1 MQPVLFDESIKI
13 TSVRGGDWHVMAVDD
28 RGHAYSWGESKYGKL
43 GNLQVYDSY
52 EPQWV
57 TSLDEER
64 IILQDGGCLE
74 SDTSEVEEDEK
85 DPAKKE
91 KKAEMET
98 ELNMKMI

>member
-1 MQPVLFDESIKI
+1 M
-13 TSVRGGDWHVMAVDD
+13 
-28 RGHAYSWGESKYGKL
+28 
-43 GNLQVYDSY
+43 
-52 EPQWV
+52 

-98 ELNMKMI
+98 ELNMKMIQAATCGVNNSLLVVGGSVYAVG